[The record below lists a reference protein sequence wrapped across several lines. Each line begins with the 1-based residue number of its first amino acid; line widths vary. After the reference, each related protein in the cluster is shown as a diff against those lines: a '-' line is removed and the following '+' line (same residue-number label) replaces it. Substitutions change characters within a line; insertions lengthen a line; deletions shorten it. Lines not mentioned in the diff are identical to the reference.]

1 MKKLCFNQ
9 IPSKLYIFGAGRVAQ
24 AVVLTLM
31 CLKVEICGIVVT
43 NKRRNYNDIEGIKV
57 YSLEE
62 YKAVKDETSLVLAVR
77 EQYIN
82 EILQELQDEKNIYTI
97 NLKDCIPILERKVSF
112 KWKSE
117 ILKLRDKIT
126 DQEYIFFLKK
136 DVRRIRYSSEVN
148 VAESCNLNCQCCN
161 HFSPLAKE
169 KYLDIDGFS
178 RDLHRMK
185 DLFKDK
191 IGKLMLL
198 GGEPLLNPN
207 IVPIM
212 HMSRKILGNSCTIKV
227 ITNGLLLPKMKDE
240 FWDECISSNI
250 ALEYTKYP
258 VQFDYIQIENEI
270 RGKGI
275 SISNESDE
283 KVKTTY
289 KLPLVDLESG
299 LDGTLN
305 YVKCNLANQCIVLKE
320 GRLYPCPI
328 GANVKIFN
336 EYYNK
341 KFPTNQNGIDIYHH
355 DYREII
361 AFLSEVIPMC
371 QYCDI
376 CNYEYNI
383 PWAISRKSITEWM

>member
-126 DQEYIFFLKK
+126 DQEYIFFLEKQL
-136 DVRRIRYSSEVN
+136 RSRNYTIEVN
-148 VAESCNLNCQCCN
+148 VADSCNLNCQCCN

-169 KYLDIDGFS
+169 KYLDI
-178 RDLHRMK
+178 
-185 DLFKDK
+185 
-191 IGKLMLL
+191 
-198 GGEPLLNPN
+198 
-207 IVPIM
+207 
-212 HMSRKILGNSCTIKV
+212 
-227 ITNGLLLPKMKDE
+227 
-240 FWDECISSNI
+240 
-250 ALEYTKYP
+250 
-258 VQFDYIQIENEI
+258 EI
-270 RGKGI
+270 P
-275 SISNESDE
+275 
-283 KVKTTY
+283 
-289 KLPLVDLESG
+289 LPLIS
-299 LDGTLN
+299 
-305 YVKCNLANQCIVLKE
+305 
-320 GRLYPCPI
+320 
-328 GANVKIFN
+328 F
-336 EYYNK
+336 
-341 KFPTNQNGIDIYHH
+341 
-355 DYREII
+355 
-361 AFLSEVIPMC
+361 S
-371 QYCDI
+371 I
-376 CNYEYNI
+376 C
-383 PWAISRKSITEWM
+383 M